1 MRYSYFQKLYQWDSF
16 NVFLPKFTAKDPF
29 EIFHYFCSVLCKHTN
44 TASTQANDT
53 VFHFSERVTSEY
65 ILSDKVLTTV
75 SALRTTK
82 NISVNGFVYM
92 YTLQCYFSEEIP
104 EEIPLF
110 FFFFLHVSWGT
121 GNMEVCD
128 NWPYWKIFWSTS
140 VRLMFLDGKENTT
153 ENL

>member
-1 MRYSYFQKLYQWDSF
+1 M
-16 NVFLPKFTAKDPF
+16 
-29 EIFHYFCSVLCKHTN
+29 I
-44 TASTQANDT
+44 

-82 NISVNGFVYM
+82 NISVNGFVYT

-110 FFFFLHVSWGT
+110 FFFFCMLA
-121 GNMEVCD
+121 EVLGI
-128 NWPYWKIFWSTS
+128 WKYVIID
-140 VRLMFLDGKENTT
+140 LT
-153 ENL
+153 ERYSDQPQ

>member
-1 MRYSYFQKLYQWDSF
+1 MRFFQC
-16 NVFLPKFTAKDPF
+16 FLPKFTAKDPF
-29 EIFHYFCSVLCKHTN
+29 EIFHFFCSVLCKHTN

-82 NISVNGFVYM
+82 NISVNGFVYT

-104 EEIPLF
+104 LF
-110 FFFFLHVSWGT
+110 FFFFFMLA
-121 GNMEVCD
+121 EVLGI
-128 NWPYWKIFWSTS
+128 WKYVIID
-140 VRLMFLDGKENTT
+140 LT
-153 ENL
+153 ERYSDQPQ

>member
-16 NVFLPKFTAKDPF
+16 NVFSQNLQQRTRLKYFTF
-29 EIFHYFCSVLCKHTN
+29 FVQCSV
-44 TASTQANDT
+44 STQIRHPPKQMI

-82 NISVNGFVYM
+82 NISVNGFVYT

-104 EEIPLF
+104 LF
-110 FFFFLHVSWGT
+110 FFFFFHVSWGT